1 MGTVILKVWLIA
13 LFFWASLAAVAHA
26 EMYSFVD
33 AKGVRHF
40 SNVPNDRRYAK
51 VEWVKSREMTVPT
64 PRYVDPGDFEGYL
77 MEVGQH
83 YQLDPMLIKA
93 VIKAESNFDCL
104 AVSPKG
110 AQGLM
115 QLMPGTARDMRVSDP
130 FDPRQNILGGA
141 RYLRKMLTLFG
152 GDVDLALAAY
162 NAGPEPVKSCGAIP
176 DYPETT
182 AYVQRVLRHYKR
194 YQTVAALSK
203 GG

>member
-1 MGTVILKVWLIA
+1 MGTNLLKACLIA
-13 LFFWASLAAVAHA
+13 LLIVSAMAAGAHA

-51 VEWVKSREMTVPT
+51 VEWVKSREMRMPT
-64 PRYVDPGDFEGYL
+64 PRYVDPQAFEGYL
-77 MEVGQH
+77 REVGEH
-83 YQLDPMLIKA
+83 YRLDPMLIKA

-115 QLMPGTARDMRVSDP
+115 QLMPGTARDMRVFDS
-130 FDPRQNILGGA
+130 FDPRQNIRGGA
-141 RYLRKMLTLFG
+141 RYLRKMLNLFEE
-152 GDVDLALAAY
+152 DIALALAAY
-162 NAGPEPVKSCGAIP
+162 NAGPEAVKNYGAVP

-182 AYVQRVLRHYKR
+182 AYVERVLRHYKR
-194 YQTVAALSK
+194 YQTVAAFSR